1 VDPVRRLANDRVG
14 GIVLCGG
21 QSARMGRP
29 KLSLP
34 FGGETLLGRVVRIV
48 GEVVSP
54 VVVVAAAGQ
63 ELPALPGGTIV
74 VRDEIEAHGPL
85 AGLAAGLAALR
96 DRADAAYVSSCDV
109 PLLEAGLIRALID
122 ALGTHEL
129 AVARDAG
136 RIHPLAA
143 VYRTACEDRVREFL
157 AAGRLGLTDFVRQSD
172 ARLVDGPELRAVD
185 PELRSLCN
193 VNTPA
198 EYEAALRAAGLTA
211 G

>member
-1 VDPVRRLANDRVG
+1 VTSLVGERVG

-34 FGGETLLGRVVRIV
+34 FGDETLLGRVVRIV

-74 VRDEIEAHGPL
+74 TRDEIEAHGPL
-85 AGLAAGLAALR
+85 AGLAAGLATLC

-109 PLLEAGLIRALID
+109 PLLEPRLIRALIA
-122 ALGTHEL
+122 ALGRHEV

-136 RIHPLAA
+136 RLHPLAA
-143 VYRTACEDRVREFL
+143 VYRTACEGRVREFL
-157 AAGRLGLTDFVRQSD
+157 AAGRLGLTQFVGQCD
-172 ARLVDGPELRAVD
+172 ARLVDEAELRVVD

-198 EYEAALRAAGLTA
+198 EYEAALRVAGFAAA
-211 G
+211 